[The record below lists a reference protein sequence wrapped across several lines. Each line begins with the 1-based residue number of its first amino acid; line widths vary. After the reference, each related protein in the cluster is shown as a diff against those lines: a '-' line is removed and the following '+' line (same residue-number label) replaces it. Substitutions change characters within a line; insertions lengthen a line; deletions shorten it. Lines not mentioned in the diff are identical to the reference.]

1 MNFGEQ
7 KNLVA
12 FWLDDLSFGYFT
24 EAQIER
30 WLNQAQREV
39 QKMLLQAGEN
49 FYLKVAYTTLVA
61 NQGDYA
67 LPDDFLKVQRL
78 ELVNQGTFPNEDTTE
93 LDNITL
99 SQKNIAG
106 NNTGTPSFFYLTKNR
121 LVILPTPDSAKRI
134 NLYYSQKVSDLT
146 ADGETMDIPEQYH
159 EFPCV

>member
-1 MNFGEQ
+1 MDIPEQ
-7 KNLVA
+7 YHEFPCV
-12 FWLDDLSFGYFT
+12 
-24 EAQIER
+24 
-30 WLNQAQREV
+30 
-39 QKMLLQAGEN
+39 
-49 FYLKVAYTTLVA
+49 
-61 NQGDYA
+61 
-67 LPDDFLKVQRL
+67 L

-159 EFPCV
+159 EFPCVLAAIDGLLKDGRDPTPMLEKRNYYKEMLEEDAEDREENQARGIVVTEDDGYGVLF